1 MNKLENIAEDVKNG
15 SLFNQKEV
23 KKEYDIEDII
33 NFFIEDNIDNKSTLT
48 AGRVYQ
54 KNKKINF
61 IETFFKLVTEEVSK
75 MESKNNKDLD
85 NSFFNLNKKILSNNV
100 YNLKEIFKTYNID
113 EERLTY
119 FLIGTLIQYM
129 YESRS

>member
-1 MNKLENIAEDVKNG
+1 MSELEEIAEEKKNG
-15 SLFNQKEV
+15 ALFNQEEV

-54 KNKKINF
+54 KNKKNNL
-61 IETFFKLVTEEVSK
+61 IETFFKLVTEEVNK

-100 YNLKEIFKTYNID
+100 YNLKEILKTYNID

-119 FLIGTLIQYM
+119 FLLGTLIQYM

>member
-1 MNKLENIAEDVKNG
+1 MNEVDKIAKEVKNG
-15 SLFNQKEV
+15 SLFNQEEV

-33 NFFIEDNIDNKSTLT
+33 NFFIEANFDNKSTLT
-48 AGRVYQ
+48 AGRVFQ
-54 KNKKINF
+54 KNKKNNL
-61 IETFFKLVTEEVSK
+61 IETFFKLITEEINK

-85 NSFFNLNKKILSNNV
+85 NSFFNLNKKILSNNI
-100 YNLKEIFKTYNID
+100 YNLKEIIKTYNID

-119 FLIGTLIQYM
+119 FLLGTLIQYI